1 MQEILDIF
9 LEKSKQ
15 HHSNIIYAQIY
26 KNDLLKEE
34 FRLFPVK
41 TRLNIWSISKPFVA
55 MAAGI
60 AEREG
65 LITLDEYIYPWFEKY
80 FPSDPS
86 ENLYKIKI
94 RDLLTMSSGQ
104 KDPLFFCDGPER
116 YREKDWGR
124 YFFQNDS
131 FPYTPGTHFVYS
143 NFCSYILSVLLE
155 EKSGTGLLNY
165 LRYRFFEPVG
175 IPNPDWT
182 LCPQGH
188 CMAANGLYLTIDELA
203 RFGHLLLHEGSLNG
217 KQIVPKKFVID
228 ACQKHIDSY
237 NPLTEHPDYQ
247 SYGYGYFIYMGPMED
262 TLILSGNY
270 GQYCVVDKKRQM
282 VSCVMSLDGNDHK
295 KIRDDLVDSL
305 AEYYGVKISHI

>member
-1 MQEILDIF
+1 
-9 LEKSKQ
+9 
-15 HHSNIIYAQIY
+15 
-26 KNDLLKEE
+26 
-34 FRLFPVK
+34 
-41 TRLNIWSISKPFVA
+41 

-116 YREKDWGR
+116 YIEKDWVR

-217 KQIVPKKFVID
+217 KTDRP
-228 ACQKHIDSY
+228 
-237 NPLTEHPDYQ
+237 
-247 SYGYGYFIYMGPMED
+247 
-262 TLILSGNY
+262 
-270 GQYCVVDKKRQM
+270 
-282 VSCVMSLDGNDHK
+282 K
-295 KIRDDLVDSL
+295 KIRD
-305 AEYYGVKISHI
+305 

>member
-1 MQEILDIF
+1 M
-9 LEKSKQ
+9 
-15 HHSNIIYAQIY
+15 
-26 KNDLLKEE
+26 
-34 FRLFPVK
+34 
-41 TRLNIWSISKPFVA
+41 
-55 MAAGI
+55 
-60 AEREG
+60 
-65 LITLDEYIYPWFEKY
+65 
-80 FPSDPS
+80 
-86 ENLYKIKI
+86 
-94 RDLLTMSSGQ
+94 
-104 KDPLFFCDGPER
+104 
-116 YREKDWGR
+116 
-124 YFFQNDS
+124 
-131 FPYTPGTHFVYS
+131 
-143 NFCSYILSVLLE
+143 YILSVLLE

>member
-1 MQEILDIF
+1 MTWKNFIQTLIFFTNNNFRGGIIMQEILDIF

-104 KDPLFFCDGPER
+104 KDPLFFCDGPAIQRKGLGEI
-116 YREKDWGR
+116 
-124 YFFQNDS
+124 F
-131 FPYTPGTHFVYS
+131 
-143 NFCSYILSVLLE
+143 LSE
-155 EKSGTGLLNY
+155 
-165 LRYRFFEPVG
+165 
-175 IPNPDWT
+175 
-182 LCPQGH
+182 
-188 CMAANGLYLTIDELA
+188 
-203 RFGHLLLHEGSLNG
+203 
-217 KQIVPKKFVID
+217 
-228 ACQKHIDSY
+228 
-237 NPLTEHPDYQ
+237 
-247 SYGYGYFIYMGPMED
+247 
-262 TLILSGNY
+262 
-270 GQYCVVDKKRQM
+270 
-282 VSCVMSLDGNDHK
+282 
-295 KIRDDLVDSL
+295 
-305 AEYYGVKISHI
+305 

>member
-94 RDLLTMSSGQ
+94 RDLLTMSPS
-104 KDPLFFCDGPER
+104 PFLCIALFLRWTRAIQRKGLGEIF
-116 YREKDWGR
+116 
-124 YFFQNDS
+124 
-131 FPYTPGTHFVYS
+131 
-143 NFCSYILSVLLE
+143 LSE
-155 EKSGTGLLNY
+155 
-165 LRYRFFEPVG
+165 
-175 IPNPDWT
+175 
-182 LCPQGH
+182 
-188 CMAANGLYLTIDELA
+188 
-203 RFGHLLLHEGSLNG
+203 
-217 KQIVPKKFVID
+217 
-228 ACQKHIDSY
+228 
-237 NPLTEHPDYQ
+237 
-247 SYGYGYFIYMGPMED
+247 
-262 TLILSGNY
+262 
-270 GQYCVVDKKRQM
+270 
-282 VSCVMSLDGNDHK
+282 
-295 KIRDDLVDSL
+295 
-305 AEYYGVKISHI
+305 

>member
-1 MQEILDIF
+1 MHEILDIF

-26 KNDLLKEE
+26 KNDVLKEE

-41 TRLNIWSISKPFVA
+41 TRLNIWSVSKPFVA

-80 FPSDPS
+80 FPSNPS

-104 KDPLFFCDGPER
+104 NDPLFFCDGPER
-116 YREKDWGR
+116 YREKDWVR

-217 KQIVPKKFVID
+217 KQIVPKNSLLMPVR
-228 ACQKHIDSY
+228 
-237 NPLTEHPDYQ
+237 N
-247 SYGYGYFIYMGPMED
+247 
-262 TLILSGNY
+262 TLILTI
-270 GQYCVVDKKRQM
+270 
-282 VSCVMSLDGNDHK
+282 H
-295 KIRDDLVDSL
+295 
-305 AEYYGVKISHI
+305 

>member
-9 LEKSKQ
+9 LEKSKH

-26 KNDLLKEE
+26 KNDVLKED
-34 FRLFPVK
+34 RLFPVK

-116 YREKDWGR
+116 YREKDWVR
-124 YFFQNDS
+124 MILFPIHQVPISCTAISVPIFCLFFWKKN
-131 FPYTPGTHFVYS
+131 P
-143 NFCSYILSVLLE
+143 
-155 EKSGTGLLNY
+155 
-165 LRYRFFEPVG
+165 EPV
-175 IPNPDWT
+175 
-182 LCPQGH
+182 C
-188 CMAANGLYLTIDELA
+188 
-203 RFGHLLLHEGSLNG
+203 
-217 KQIVPKKFVID
+217 
-228 ACQKHIDSY
+228 
-237 NPLTEHPDYQ
+237 
-247 SYGYGYFIYMGPMED
+247 
-262 TLILSGNY
+262 
-270 GQYCVVDKKRQM
+270 
-282 VSCVMSLDGNDHK
+282 
-295 KIRDDLVDSL
+295 
-305 AEYYGVKISHI
+305 

>member
-1 MQEILDIF
+1 
-9 LEKSKQ
+9 
-15 HHSNIIYAQIY
+15 
-26 KNDLLKEE
+26 
-34 FRLFPVK
+34 
-41 TRLNIWSISKPFVA
+41 
-55 MAAGI
+55 
-60 AEREG
+60 
-65 LITLDEYIYPWFEKY
+65 
-80 FPSDPS
+80 
-86 ENLYKIKI
+86 
-94 RDLLTMSSGQ
+94 MSRTS
-104 KDPLFFCDGPER
+104 R
-116 YREKDWGR
+116 
-124 YFFQNDS
+124 
-131 FPYTPGTHFVYS
+131 TPGTHFVYS

>member
-116 YREKDWGR
+116 YREKDWVR
-124 YFFQNDS
+124 YFLYTWYS
-131 FPYTPGTHFVYS
+131 FCVQQFL
-143 NFCSYILSVLLE
+143 FL
-155 EKSGTGLLNY
+155 
-165 LRYRFFEPVG
+165 
-175 IPNPDWT
+175 
-182 LCPQGH
+182 
-188 CMAANGLYLTIDELA
+188 
-203 RFGHLLLHEGSLNG
+203 
-217 KQIVPKKFVID
+217 
-228 ACQKHIDSY
+228 
-237 NPLTEHPDYQ
+237 
-247 SYGYGYFIYMGPMED
+247 YFICSSGRE
-262 TLILSGNY
+262 IRNGSAELS
-270 GQYCVVDKKRQM
+270 
-282 VSCVMSLDGNDHK
+282 
-295 KIRDDLVDSL
+295 
-305 AEYYGVKISHI
+305 AISFL

>member
-94 RDLLTMSSGQ
+94 RSERSA
-104 KDPLFFCDGPER
+104 LFLRWTRTVHRKGLGEIF
-116 YREKDWGR
+116 
-124 YFFQNDS
+124 
-131 FPYTPGTHFVYS
+131 
-143 NFCSYILSVLLE
+143 LSE
-155 EKSGTGLLNY
+155 
-165 LRYRFFEPVG
+165 
-175 IPNPDWT
+175 
-182 LCPQGH
+182 
-188 CMAANGLYLTIDELA
+188 
-203 RFGHLLLHEGSLNG
+203 
-217 KQIVPKKFVID
+217 
-228 ACQKHIDSY
+228 
-237 NPLTEHPDYQ
+237 
-247 SYGYGYFIYMGPMED
+247 
-262 TLILSGNY
+262 
-270 GQYCVVDKKRQM
+270 
-282 VSCVMSLDGNDHK
+282 
-295 KIRDDLVDSL
+295 
-305 AEYYGVKISHI
+305 

>member
-94 RDLLTMSSGQ
+94 RDLLTMSSGHT
-104 KDPLFFCDGPER
+104 FCCFSV
-116 YREKDWGR
+116 REMR
-124 YFFQNDS
+124 
-131 FPYTPGTHFVYS
+131 
-143 NFCSYILSVLLE
+143 FCESLATTSVSL
-155 EKSGTGLLNY
+155 KS
-165 LRYRFFEPVG
+165 
-175 IPNPDWT
+175 
-182 LCPQGH
+182 
-188 CMAANGLYLTIDELA
+188 NGLRRTTS
-203 RFGHLLLHEGSLNG
+203 SL
-217 KQIVPKKFVID
+217 
-228 ACQKHIDSY
+228 
-237 NPLTEHPDYQ
+237 
-247 SYGYGYFIYMGPMED
+247 
-262 TLILSGNY
+262 
-270 GQYCVVDKKRQM
+270 
-282 VSCVMSLDGNDHK
+282 
-295 KIRDDLVDSL
+295 
-305 AEYYGVKISHI
+305 

>member
-116 YREKDWGR
+116 
-124 YFFQNDS
+124 
-131 FPYTPGTHFVYS
+131 
-143 NFCSYILSVLLE
+143 
-155 EKSGTGLLNY
+155 
-165 LRYRFFEPVG
+165 
-175 IPNPDWT
+175 
-182 LCPQGH
+182 
-188 CMAANGLYLTIDELA
+188 
-203 RFGHLLLHEGSLNG
+203 
-217 KQIVPKKFVID
+217 
-228 ACQKHIDSY
+228 
-237 NPLTEHPDYQ
+237 
-247 SYGYGYFIYMGPMED
+247 
-262 TLILSGNY
+262 
-270 GQYCVVDKKRQM
+270 
-282 VSCVMSLDGNDHK
+282 
-295 KIRDDLVDSL
+295 
-305 AEYYGVKISHI
+305 

>member
-94 RDLLTMSSGQ
+94 RDLLS
-104 KDPLFFCDGPER
+104 DFR
-116 YREKDWGR
+116 
-124 YFFQNDS
+124 
-131 FPYTPGTHFVYS
+131 
-143 NFCSYILSVLLE
+143 
-155 EKSGTGLLNY
+155 
-165 LRYRFFEPVG
+165 PVRWRST
-175 IPNPDWT
+175 N
-182 LCPQGH
+182 
-188 CMAANGLYLTIDELA
+188 
-203 RFGHLLLHEGSLNG
+203 
-217 KQIVPKKFVID
+217 
-228 ACQKHIDSY
+228 
-237 NPLTEHPDYQ
+237 
-247 SYGYGYFIYMGPMED
+247 
-262 TLILSGNY
+262 
-270 GQYCVVDKKRQM
+270 
-282 VSCVMSLDGNDHK
+282 
-295 KIRDDLVDSL
+295 IRM
-305 AEYYGVKISHI
+305 